1 MGSSNE
7 QASKR
12 NWYQWYSPD
21 QTPEERRLVLKLD
34 LLIVP
39 YAFIL
44 YWVKYIDQTNINNAY
59 VSGMSEDLNFNGN
72 ELVQFQTIFVVG
84 NVLGLLPFIYLF
96 PRVPMH
102 FLVPTLDLGWGIFTL
117 LQYRAQSYGEIMAY
131 RFLVSIFEASYFPG
145 IHFVLGSWYRS
156 DEIGR
161 RGGIFYVGLTLGT
174 LTASLLQAAATT
186 YLDGHNGLPG
196 WRWLFIINA
205 IITLPLAFLGYFIWP
220 GTPARPNKLVISERD
235 LELARSRLERQGS
248 VVKSVPFS
256 FALLSRIFKNWK
268 FYVLVLWDVFFFNT
282 SANTA
287 AFLLW
292 IKSLHRYDIA
302 TMNNFSAI
310 SPALGIFFVL
320 FINFSADL
328 WISRANAITLA
339 SAFNFTGL
347 VILAVWNVP
356 EAAKWFAFSVSY
368 SAVAVSSVLYGWAN
382 IILKDNIEERALT
395 LVLMTAIATSTNAWI
410 PLFVYPTV
418 ESPRFPKGYVYS
430 ASMVVCLVVMTHTIS
445 HLFGN
450 DGQKRSNT
458 AQGLAEAEPG
468 SERDL
473 ANGKDFQ
480 RITETNAIKNTG
492 SQATIPADGVPAA

>member
-1 MGSSNE
+1 
-7 QASKR
+7 
-12 NWYQWYSPD
+12 
-21 QTPEERRLVLKLD
+21 
-34 LLIVP
+34 
-39 YAFIL
+39 
-44 YWVKYIDQTNINNAY
+44 
-59 VSGMSEDLNFNGN
+59 MSEELNFNGN

-84 NVLGLLPFIYLF
+84 NVLGLVPFIYLF

-102 FLVPTLDLGWGIFTL
+102 YLVPTLDLGWGIFTL

-131 RFLVSIFEASYFPG
+131 RFMVSIFEASYFPG
-145 IHFVLGSWYRS
+145 VDFVLGSWYKS

-161 RGGIFYVGLTLGT
+161 RG
-174 LTASLLQAAATT
+174 AATT
-186 YLDGHNGLPG
+186 YLDGHSGLPG
-196 WRWLFIINA
+196 WRWLFVINA
-205 IITLPLAFLGYFIWP
+205 IITLPLAFIGYFIWP
-220 GTPARPNKLVISERD
+220 GTPAKPNKLVISEHQ
-235 LELARSRLERQGS
+235 LALARSRLECQGS

-256 FALLSRIFKNWK
+256 WSLLKRIFKNWR
-268 FYVLVLWDVFFFNT
+268 FYILILWDVFFFNT

-302 TMNNFSAI
+302 TMNNLSAI

-328 WISRANAITLA
+328 WISRAAAITLA

-356 EAAKWFAFSVSY
+356 EAAKWFAFSVSH

-410 PLFVYPTV
+410 PLLIYPTV
-418 ESPRFPKGYVYS
+418 ESPRFPRGHVYS
-430 ASMVVCLVVMTHTIS
+430 ACMVLCLVTMTHNILPFWKRRTTTIKDRTKTYR
-445 HLFGN
+445 G
-450 DGQKRSNT
+450 R
-458 AQGLAEAEPG
+458 A
-468 SERDL
+468 RD
-473 ANGKDFQ
+473 
-480 RITETNAIKNTG
+480 
-492 SQATIPADGVPAA
+492 